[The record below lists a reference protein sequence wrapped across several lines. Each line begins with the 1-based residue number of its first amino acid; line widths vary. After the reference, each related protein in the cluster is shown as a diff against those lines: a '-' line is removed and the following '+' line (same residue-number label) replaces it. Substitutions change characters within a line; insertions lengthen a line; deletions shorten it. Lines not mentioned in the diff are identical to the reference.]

1 MACFLL
7 GLFHEKLKKVS
18 IFEQNF
24 TAKICG
30 RRLLCK
36 QQRIVAWCTKDP
48 GVFFFFF
55 YVIPS
60 FVRLRFAYTPVFG
73 SSSISFI
80 LPCLSFL
87 SIVTDFWGHW
97 RAIR

>member
-55 YVIPS
+55 MLFPLLYGCDLLIRPFS
-60 FVRLRFAYTPVFG
+60 GRLLYPLFYHVFL
-73 SSSISFI
+73 F
-80 LPCLSFL
+80 
-87 SIVTDFWGHW
+87 
-97 RAIR
+97 